1 MLDKILNAP
10 LIAELRQLHLF
21 RAMDEQ
27 QFDQLLISARLK
39 SLQMDQMLFQ
49 QDEQLTHIY
58 YVYDG
63 AIKLCRSTRKGDEK
77 IIEVVQTGKS
87 FAEGVLFGGSPKY
100 PVSAIAMKQT
110 TVVSIDA
117 QKYLKILQSSN
128 TLCINMLG
136 HLSQRLHWMLKE
148 LDKQTLHNASFRIV
162 DYFLNQI
169 NINEQSDFFDLC
181 LTIPKRDIASRLS
194 IKPET
199 FSRALKSLV
208 KKGLIEIEDNHIIL
222 KNVKQLREMVE
233 FEEI

>member
-10 LIAELRQLHLF
+10 LVAELRNLHLF
-21 RAMDEQ
+21 RAMNDS
-27 QFDQLLISARLK
+27 QFDGFLQFCRIKTLQADQL
-39 SLQMDQMLFQ
+39 LFQ
-49 QDEQLTHIY
+49 QDEILTHIY

-77 IIEVVQTGKS
+77 IIEVVQSGKS
-87 FAEGVLFGGSPKY
+87 FAEGVLFGGAPKY
-100 PVSAIAMKQT
+100 PVSSIAMRNS

-117 QKYLKILQSSN
+117 NKYLKILQSSN
-128 TLCINMLG
+128 SLCINMLG

-148 LDKQTLHNASFRIV
+148 LDKQTLHNASFRMV
-162 DYFLNQI
+162 DYFLNQV
-169 NINEQSDFFDLC
+169 NLDNPNTVYDLC

-208 KKGLIEIEDNHIIL
+208 KKDLIGIEDNHIIL
-222 KNVKQLREMVE
+222 KNVDQLREMVE
-233 FEEI
+233 LEEI